1 MKSES
6 FIYWEIHIQTVSGP
20 SSQRNSEVE
29 DEILGLDT
37 KGSQVSHTCHMHTYS
52 SGEINSVT
60 SPAVISNRVLSLKQ
74 GLHIVQLW
82 NLSFPE
88 EIFISVSTYKTLI
101 NKNARSVAEQHKTAL
116 SIITCTFFRE
126 TIPG

>member
-29 DEILGLDT
+29 DEILELGT

-101 NKNARSVAEQHKTAL
+101 NKNVRSVAEQHKTAL